1 MDLGLQNKIALVTGG
16 SRGIGKAVVAGLLGE
31 GCRVAFTAR
40 TEATLNE
47 TAREL
52 QQIASAENIFPIPAD
67 MTVQEHVEQ
76 ALQAIFEKWGRLDI
90 LVNNVGGSLG
100 GGGFNKS
107 SEEQLRGVFEI
118 NLFAAYNTTKLA
130 VPYIQQGGRGGR
142 VITISSVWGRESG
155 GGAAYNAAKAA
166 EIAMS
171 KAMAQD
177 LAKEGILVNT
187 VAPGSILF
195 PGGGWDKRFKDNPE
209 ARRQFIE
216 RDLPLGRFGS
226 PEEVAN
232 VVVFLAS
239 ERASLVTGAC
249 WSVDGSQGRSNI

>member
-1 MDLGLQNKIALVTGG
+1 MDLGLQNKVALVTGG
-16 SRGIGKAVVAGLLGE
+16 SRGIGKAVVAGLLSE

-52 QQIASAENIFPIPAD
+52 QQIGSAENIFPLQAD

-76 ALQAIFEKWGRLDI
+76 ALHTIFEKWGQLDI

-142 VITISSVWGRESG
+142 IITISSVWGRESG

-195 PGGGWDKRFKDNPE
+195 PGGGWDKRFKDKPE
-209 ARRQFIE
+209 ARQQFIE
-216 RDLPLGRFGS
+216 RDLPLGRFGA

-239 ERASLVTGAC
+239 ERASLVSGAC